1 METHDKPRSSATWLR
16 VVAGI
21 VVLATFVLTILLIAF
36 ARSPLRPVPS
46 REWEG
51 LFVCVLLTCAILAP
65 TGGLYLFSRTRNPW
79 WFLTLLPFFGVLVV
93 WLLVSAVGP
102 VPFH

>member
-1 METHDKPRSSATWLR
+1 MQDNTIPSATWLR
-16 VVAGI
+16 AVSGI
-21 VVLATFVLTILLIAF
+21 VILVTIVLTILLIAF

-51 LFVCVLLTCAILAP
+51 LFVWALLTCAILSP
-65 TGGLYLFSRTRNPW
+65 VGGIHLFSRTRNPW
-79 WFLTLLPFFGVLVV
+79 WFLTLLPFFGVFVL
-93 WLLVSAVGP
+93 WLLISAMGH